1 MGHGE
6 FLPYY
11 FVLQPD
17 YKGKTEFASIF
28 SCNIRASVAT
38 RADGDLFLGG
48 KQGQTRLRRALR
60 ARLRLRQS
68 LFSWH
73 FWF

>member
-1 MGHGE
+1 M
-6 FLPYY
+6 LA
-11 FVLQPD
+11 
-17 YKGKTEFASIF
+17 T
-28 SCNIRASVAT
+28 SVVT

-68 LFSWH
+68 LFSWR

>member
-1 MGHGE
+1 MGLSGSHS
-6 FLPYY
+6 LPKD
-11 FVLQPD
+11 FERA
-17 YKGKTEFASIF
+17 KTRHQMFW
-28 SCNIRASVAT
+28 ASVVT

-60 ARLRLRQS
+60 TRLRLRQS
-68 LFSWH
+68 LFSGR